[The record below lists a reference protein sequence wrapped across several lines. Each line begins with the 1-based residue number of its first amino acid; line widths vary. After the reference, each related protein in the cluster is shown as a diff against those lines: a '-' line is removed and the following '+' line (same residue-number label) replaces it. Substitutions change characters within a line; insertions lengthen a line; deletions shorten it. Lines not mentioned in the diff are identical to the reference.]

1 MQRFGQVLGL
11 WPEHAADYIRLHAD
25 VWPGVLKKIEECNM
39 RNYSIFR
46 YGDMLFAYFEYIGA
60 DYEADMAKIA
70 ADPTTQEWWA
80 LCGPMQRPVVERAEG
95 EWWHSIEEV
104 FHMD

>member
-11 WPEHAADYIRLHAD
+11 RPEHA
-25 VWPGVLKKIEECNM
+25 
-39 RNYSIFR
+39 
-46 YGDMLFAYFEYIGA
+46 A

-80 LCGPMQRPVVERAEG
+80 LCGPMQRPVAEG
-95 EWWHSIEEV
+95 EWWHTIEEV
-104 FHMD
+104 FHVD